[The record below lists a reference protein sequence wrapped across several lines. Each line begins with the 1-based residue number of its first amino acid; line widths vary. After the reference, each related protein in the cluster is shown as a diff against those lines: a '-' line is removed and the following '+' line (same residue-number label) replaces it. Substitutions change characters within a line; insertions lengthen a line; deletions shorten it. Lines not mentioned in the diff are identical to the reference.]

1 MMVYFTF
8 RMINNPDME
17 QMLLTR
23 YTIQHP
29 TTVESSPHPF
39 VCFPFCKT
47 KLNKEKSYLNHW
59 YIEDDTVYYDCH
71 LVFSSDGRED
81 VSFQICAFSEKDF
94 QANLISTALLN
105 CDSVLHIPA
114 GTTEYGVDVLL
125 YAPRGHANT
134 KPDRLLPE
142 TIIPH
147 SISISKTD

>member
-1 MMVYFTF
+1 MKKMLILLAGLAIIAMVVVTVGAAC
-8 RMINNPDME
+8 
-17 QMLLTR
+17 
-23 YTIQHP
+23 YTERSA
-29 TTVESSPHPF
+29 VARLSE
-39 VCFPFCKT
+39 
-47 KLNKEKSYLNHW
+47 EKSYLNRW
-59 YIEDDTVYYDCH
+59 YIEDDAVYYDCH
-71 LVFSSDGRED
+71 LVFYSEGRED

-94 QANLISTALLN
+94 QANLISTAYLH
-105 CDSVLHIPA
+105 CDSGLHIPA